1 MKVKISYTVELDEVP
16 NQVHKYLSNQS
27 DMSLDKTLEGVLKLI
42 REGNVEGA
50 LDDIDLFRKDLAK
63 LDLKLDD
70 AQSILD
76 GYMKARY
83 GSKVAESPNEQH
95 EV

>member
-16 NQVHKYLSNQS
+16 NQVSKHLS
-27 DMSLDKTLEGVLKLI
+27 DKFPLSLDEVYKGIIDLI
-42 REGNVEGA
+42 REGNIHGA
-50 LDDIDLFRKDLAK
+50 LEDIDLFRRDLAK

-76 GYMKARY
+76 GYMRARY
-83 GSKVAESPNEQH
+83 SSNAETEQDVSKE
-95 EV
+95 

>member
-1 MKVKISYTVELDEVP
+1 LKVKISYTVELDEVP
-16 NQVHKYLSNQS
+16 NQVYKYLFNQS

-42 REGNVEGA
+42 REGNVESA
-50 LDDIDLFRKDLAK
+50 LEDIDLFRKDLAK

-76 GYMKARY
+76 GYMKTRY
-83 GSKVAESPNEQH
+83 GNNVAESPDEQH
-95 EV
+95 KV

>member
-16 NQVHKYLSNQS
+16 NQVYKYLYNQS
-27 DMSLDKTLEGVLKLI
+27 DMSLDKLLEGILKLVK
-42 REGNVEGA
+42 EGNIQGA
-50 LDDIDLFRKDLAK
+50 LEDIDFFRKDLAK

-83 GSKVAESPNEQH
+83 GSNVAEKSDEQQ
-95 EV
+95 V

>member
-16 NQVHKYLSNQS
+16 NQVYRHLRNES
-27 DMSLDKTLEGVLKLI
+27 DMSLDSVLKGIIDLVRDNNI
-42 REGNVEGA
+42 QGA
-50 LDDIDLFRKDLAK
+50 LEDIHLFRQDLAK

-76 GYMKARY
+76 GYMRARY
-83 GSKVAESPNEQH
+83 SSNSQTEEDVSKE
-95 EV
+95 

>member
-16 NQVHKYLSNQS
+16 NQVYKYLFNQS

-42 REGNVEGA
+42 REGNVESA
-50 LDDIDLFRKDLAK
+50 LEDIDLLRKDLAK

-76 GYMKARY
+76 GYMKTRY
-83 GSKVAESPNEQH
+83 GNNVAESPDEQH
-95 EV
+95 KV

>member
-1 MKVKISYTVELDEVP
+1 MP

-27 DMSLDKTLEGVLKLI
+27 DMSLDKTLESVLKLI

-50 LDDIDLFRKDLAK
+50 LEDIDLFRKDLAK

-76 GYMKARY
+76 GYMKTRY
-83 GSKVAESPNEQH
+83 GNNVAESPDEQH